1 SSDESRSRTVQAIK
15 DYYLSSRIIWHC
27 SDWQKVKFLLNLQA
41 SKAESFLSVVIYK
54 NSSMPFWFRPNLT
67 FSVRSSLSNY
77 SLLA

>member
-1 SSDESRSRTVQAIK
+1 MRVELELFKQVKIII
-15 DYYLSSRIIWHC
+15 YPLIIWHC
-27 SDWQKVKFLLNLQA
+27 SDWQKGKFLLNLQA

>member
-1 SSDESRSRTVQAIK
+1 MRVDLELFKQLKT
-15 DYYLSSRIIWHC
+15 IIYPLA
-27 SDWQKVKFLLNLQA
+27 SFGIAQIGRRFKFLITLQA
-41 SKAESFLSVVIYK
+41 NKAESFLSVVIYK